1 MPMLSR
7 EVVAALKRLRIDVR
21 GAASPVAGGS
31 ISRACRVETSSGP
44 IFLKLEPRGEAERLE
59 AEANGLGA
67 LSSSGTVAVPA
78 VLAHGVAG
86 AEAFLALEWL
96 ELGPK
101 SVEAERRLGTAL
113 AAMHRTTAAEF
124 GWTGDNYIGRTPQSN
139 TPTSSWIE
147 FFGER
152 RLRPQLELAAR
163 RGIGDDI
170 LARGEALVANLD
182 ALLSGHSPVP
192 SLVHGDLWGGNWGA
206 SQRGVPYLFDPA
218 VHYADR
224 EVDLA
229 MTRLFGGF
237 GDAFYRA
244 YDEAWPPAPGRDERV
259 ELYNLYHLLNHFNL
273 FGSGYRSAVAASV
286 ERLVSRLR

>member
-1 MPMLSR
+1 
-7 EVVAALKRLRIDVR
+7 
-21 GAASPVAGGS
+21 
-31 ISRACRVETSSGP
+31 SGP
-44 IFLKLEPRGEAERLE
+44 IFLKLGPRGEAERLE

-152 RLRPQLELAAR
+152 RLRTQPYIAA
-163 RGIGDDI
+163 
-170 LARGEALVANLD
+170 N
-182 ALLSGHSPVP
+182 
-192 SLVHGDLWGGNWGA
+192 
-206 SQRGVPYLFDPA
+206 
-218 VHYADR
+218 
-224 EVDLA
+224 
-229 MTRLFGGF
+229 
-237 GDAFYRA
+237 
-244 YDEAWPPAPGRDERV
+244 
-259 ELYNLYHLLNHFNL
+259 
-273 FGSGYRSAVAASV
+273 SV
-286 ERLVSRLR
+286 EHSGG